1 MMRMLIAL
9 CLVAVLSL
17 GLLTAPAEAGHRF
30 GTGFAAGAATVLF
43 LQHISQPP
51 VFYTPVPVYPVYYY
65 YPPPVYYAVPPVYYA
80 PPPPC
85 RSLWI
90 EGVWREVP
98 RDQGGGFTAYY
109 REWVPGRWQQVC
121 P

>member
-1 MMRMLIAL
+1 MRTLIAL
-9 CLVAVLSL
+9 CLLSVMVL
-17 GLLTAPAEAGHRF
+17 GPLTAPAEAGHKF

-43 LQHISQPP
+43 LHHVSHPH
-51 VFYTPVPVYPVYYY
+51 VFYHAVPYYPVYYAPPLVY
-65 YPPPVYYAVPPVYYA
+65 YYSPPPVYYAPA
-80 PPPPC
+80 PC
-85 RSLWI
+85 RSVWI
-90 EGVWREVP
+90 EGVWQEVP

>member
-1 MMRMLIAL
+1 MRTLIAL
-9 CLVAVLSL
+9 CLAAVMVL
-17 GLLTAPAEAGHRF
+17 GPLTAPAEAGRRF

-43 LQHISQPP
+43 LHHVSHPH
-51 VFYTPVPVYPVYYY
+51 VFYHAVPVYPVYYY
-65 YPPPVYYAVPPVYYA
+65 SPPVYYYSPQPVYYA
-80 PPPPC
+80 PAPC
-85 RSLWI
+85 RSAWI

-98 RDQGGGFTAYY
+98 RDQGGGFTVYY